1 MRRLLLALC
10 ATALCA
16 PAQLRPDP
24 QLVSAIA
31 KIKAIDNHAH
41 PVRWVGAGEKDNEFD
56 ALPVDTMEA
65 YTEPIRTRPE
75 SGMAIRARRALFNVS
90 TAAEAAARKR
100 EVMAKQG
107 ESYPTWVLDR
117 LGVEVMLANRVAMG
131 PSIARPRFLWV
142 PFADA
147 FMYPL
152 NNSHLVSRAPDYK
165 ELFTDEERLLRRYL
179 KDAGYT
185 AVPKSL
191 DEYLVK
197 VVTATLEKQR
207 ADGAVAE
214 KFEAAYLRAL
224 DFGDPSRD
232 DAERVFKLQ
241 TPADADYKLLQDYI
255 FRHIARECGRLGM
268 AVHFHVQG
276 GAGGYFNVAGANPMN
291 LEPLLNDPGLRK
303 TNFVF
308 IHGGWP
314 FDHEI
319 TALLSKPNAYLD
331 FSQQTFTNYPRNV
344 AESIRGWLEWAPEKV
359 MFATDAYPFSAE
371 MGWEEAGW
379 VGADSGRTALALAL
393 TGMMADGE
401 ITRPR
406 ALELARMVL
415 RDNARKLYGLTLK

>member
-1 MRRLLLALC
+1 LER
-10 ATALCA
+10 
-16 PAQLRPDP
+16 Q
-24 QLVSAIA
+24 
-31 KIKAIDNHAH
+31 KAA
-41 PVRWVGAGEKDNEFD
+41 
-56 ALPVDTMEA
+56 
-65 YTEPIRTRPE
+65 
-75 SGMAIRARRALFNVS
+75 
-90 TAAEAAARKR
+90 
-100 EVMAKQG
+100 
-107 ESYPTWVLDR
+107 
-117 LGVEVMLANRVAMG
+117 
-131 PSIARPRFLWV
+131 
-142 PFADA
+142 
-147 FMYPL
+147 
-152 NNSHLVSRAPDYK
+152 
-165 ELFTDEERLLRRYL
+165 
-179 KDAGYT
+179 
-185 AVPKSL
+185 
-191 DEYLVK
+191 
-197 VVTATLEKQR
+197 
-207 ADGAVAE
+207 GAVAE

-241 TPADADYKLLQDYI
+241 TPTDADYKLLQDYI

-276 GAGGYFNVAGANPMN
+276 VAGGYFNVAGANPMN

-344 AESIRGWLEWAPEKV
+344 AESIRRWLEWAPEKV

-401 ITRPR
+401 ITRAR